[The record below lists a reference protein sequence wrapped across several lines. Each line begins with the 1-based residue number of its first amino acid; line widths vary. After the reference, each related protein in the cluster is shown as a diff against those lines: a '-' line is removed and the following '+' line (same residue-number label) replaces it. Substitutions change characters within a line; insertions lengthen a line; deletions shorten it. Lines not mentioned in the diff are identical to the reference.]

1 MPLPLVPLLLRIAA
15 LVRAAHAVQR
25 LRERKPMK
33 GWRTIAVNVA
43 AILAVIGAHWS
54 FDLPVGT
61 WEVLVLG
68 AINLG
73 LRIITTTP
81 VGGAK

>member
-1 MPLPLVPLLLRIAA
+1 
-15 LVRAAHAVQR
+15 
-25 LRERKPMK
+25 MK